1 MAIPVYLQQFKA
13 AGIYRVVFDK
23 STILNTNTSMLRLVV
38 GYSEKGPFNIPVLI
52 NNQGEFKQIFG
63 DISRKLEKR
72 GIFFHRLALQMLT
85 TSPILCLNLKKFSGE
100 TLSASTIS
108 TQFNSKFDPIETVKI
123 NVEDVFDTTRFWEYD
138 ESHLNDLR
146 SVDGTVMD
154 QYINI
159 AATDVKA
166 NSCTYFIR
174 KANGIKV
181 SQYNITIS
189 DWYKDES
196 GDIPEYLEGY
206 EQNLISDYF
215 AEIYVFK
222 GKFTAKQVLASETL
236 KNYFVVTNE
245 VDEAGNPIIK
255 LRNKITN
262 AFGDSIDTLDAL
274 YEDDSSGA
282 IGHWIGS
289 LIPDFRDKQG
299 TYAALNVKFNSDS
312 DTHHMMMSFNTDL
325 LDDPHTNIDLSGKR
339 VIPTQANI
347 NNKKAGNYNLSIDKL
362 YSGEATTSLLGNID
376 APVITD
382 KITFGVNVI
391 KDGVPM
397 IGLETNGKTKISGTL
412 YVSGIAVN
420 DVNKKFITVDDLTA
434 TTQTVTNLDK
444 NGEEDEDSTKEV
456 SIYQLTLSQVGT
468 EDDNITISADNKYQ
482 LMNIAGKLGV
492 VVNKYYTKEDIEALD
507 VESTDSKYLTT
518 NTPKEL
524 RIEDGYGTYFNGIAF
539 NEEENDNILFGPE
552 KVITSISRLEGGYSD
567 SENIFTDIDN
577 NLKVNFINVETTSY
591 AEFLTSG
598 GEDSV
603 YGASVSFIDFNDN
616 SWQITDEEGM
626 TINGMTNQKAIYSTD
641 YSDDS
646 LLTILHKGDTIL
658 AADGSVD
665 VDGDGDPSNDVD
677 GYYDNAYV
685 QEVGTEYYKEDVED
699 INGEIL
705 HYAGDF
711 KMHYVIL
718 SAIPL
723 TLVTESKVDELT
735 RNQSLV
741 RIEGSLNSEIG
752 TMKPIY
758 LEGYTYKNDKPDGSG
773 MYAKLKWQEF
783 ILSTLTDYKG
793 LRTGLLNKSEVD
805 YRYIIDTF
813 ESFPTSG
820 LKKELSYLAKEK
832 QSAFCIGNFPAV
844 KTFTKCPYIS
854 FTDSNGLFNVKYV
867 VEGYN
872 KKKAAAMRFD
882 LPSESDGASFIGFYT
897 PLKFSD
903 GYVDML
909 VPSAGVVSNLF
920 VNKYMTR
927 HPYDIIAG
935 PNYGAISASGL
946 VGPDHKYS
954 QDELQL
960 IEPFGVNCMVYKPN
974 FGTFI
979 NANQTAKQ
987 TPVSALSKVHVRELV
1002 IYLQD
1007 EIENI
1012 LQRHQWDFNNQRTR
1026 NSILDQANYVCEL
1039 VKANGGL
1046 QDYLNVMD
1054 ESNNTP
1060 EIIDNEMAVIAT
1072 HIEPGRGMGKMVHEL
1087 HIYRT
1092 GEMRSSIN
1100 E

>member
-38 GYSEKGPFNIPVLI
+38 GYSEKGPFNIPILI

-100 TLSASTIS
+100 TLTASTIS
-108 TQFNSKFDPIETVKI
+108 TQFNTKFDPIETVKI
-123 NVEDVFDTTRFWEYD
+123 NVEDIFDTTRFWEYD
-138 ESHLNDLR
+138 ESQLNDLR
-146 SVDGTVMD
+146 SIDGTVMD

-174 KANGIKV
+174 KANGTKV
-181 SQYNITIS
+181 SQYNITVS

-196 GDIPEYLEGY
+196 SDIPEYLEGY

-236 KNYFVVTNE
+236 KNYFIVTNE
-245 VDEAGNPIIK
+245 LDEAGNPIIK

-274 YEDDSSGA
+274 YADDSSGA

-312 DTHHMMMSFNTDL
+312 DIHHMMMSFNTDL

-362 YSGEATTSLLGNID
+362 YSGEATTSLLGNLD
-376 APVITD
+376 APVVTD

-391 KDGVPM
+391 KEGVPM
-397 IGLETNGKTKISGTL
+397 IKLETNGKTKISGTL
-412 YVSGIAVN
+412 YVSSIEVDDINA
-420 DVNKKFITVDDLTA
+420 KKITVDNLKA
-434 TTQTVTNLDK
+434 TTQTITDTEGN
-444 NGEEDEDSTKEV
+444 ESEV
-456 SIYQLTLSQVGT
+456 SLYQLTLSQVGS
-468 EDDNITISADNKYQ
+468 DSDNITISADDPYQ
-482 LMNIAGKLGV
+482 LMIMAAKLGI
-492 VVNKYYTKEDIEALD
+492 VVNQYYTKEDIEALSD
-507 VESTDSKYLTT
+507 TVTSKYLTT
-518 NTPKEL
+518 STPKEL
-524 RIEDGYGTYFNGIAF
+524 KLEDGYGTFFNGIAF
-539 NEEENDNILFGPE
+539 NEEENDNILFGPA
-552 KVITSISRLEGGYSD
+552 KIISSISRLEGGYGF
-567 SENIFTDIDN
+567 NIFTDIDN
-577 NLKVNFINVETTSY
+577 NLKVNFIDVATTSD
-591 AEFLTSG
+591 AEFLSPD
-598 GEDSV
+598 GENSV
-603 YGASVSFIDFNDN
+603 YGASVTFIDFNDN
-616 SWQITDEEGM
+616 SWQVTDEEGI
-626 TINGMTNQKAIYSTD
+626 TINGVVNQKAIYSTD

-685 QEVGTEYYKEDVED
+685 QEVGTEYYKADEYD
-699 INGEIL
+699 INGDIA
-705 HYAGDF
+705 HYKGDF
-711 KMHYVIL
+711 KMHYIIL
-718 SAIPL
+718 SALPL
-723 TLVTESKVDELT
+723 TLVTESKVDDLT
-735 RNQSLV
+735 RNQSLI
-741 RIEGSLNSEIG
+741 RIDGSLNSEIG

-793 LRTGLLNKSEVD
+793 LRTGLLNKSEID

-854 FTDSNGLFNVKYV
+854 FTDSNGLFNVQYV
-867 VEGYN
+867 VDGYN

-882 LPSESDGASFIGFYT
+882 LPSETDGASFIGFYT

-927 HPYDIIAG
+927 HPYDIVAG

-1026 NSILDQANYVCEL
+1026 NAILDQANYVCEL

>member
-507 VESTDSKYLTT
+507 VDSTDSKYLTT

-935 PNYGAISASGL
+935 PNYGAINASGL

-1002 IYLQD
+1002 IYIQD